1 MTLRR
6 HDTSNSEMQY
16 QRADST
22 DQKKR
27 TTTNAIDVGQDDAC
41 CHQEDDVLDRG
52 GVEVGVSSLFPSS
65 QLCLSSHIGP
75 RVEYPNPDRNVG
87 MLTRPAM
94 LNTYTT

>member
-1 MTLRR
+1 MKN
-6 HDTSNSEMQY
+6 H
-16 QRADST
+16 AGHGT
-22 DQKKR
+22 DQQQCS
-27 TTTNAIDVGQDDAC
+27 TPDAIDERQDAAC
-41 CHQEDDVLDRG
+41 GHQEDDVLDRG